1 MPKAGVDQTIKI
13 HLAARVVAG
22 PGLTNNPDAAFITH
36 EDKRFSGGTMQCII
50 VATDG
55 SPAANRALDTAA
67 RIAKATGYELVILTI
82 GGNISGAELR
92 RLAAVEG
99 DLSKTLETSAAQ
111 ILEQAR
117 KRALR
122 SGVSAARVLSGWGD
136 PAETIIDTVEREK
149 ANILVVGRRGRGR
162 LSGLLLG
169 SVSQKLA
176 SLAPCKVM
184 IVP

>member
-1 MPKAGVDQTIKI
+1 
-13 HLAARVVAG
+13 
-22 PGLTNNPDAAFITH
+22 
-36 EDKRFSGGTMQCII
+36 MQRII

-55 SPAANRALDTAA
+55 SAGANRAIDTAA
-67 RIAKATGYELVILTI
+67 RIAKATGYELIILTI

-92 RLAAVEG
+92 QLASAEG
-99 DLSKTLETSAAQ
+99 DLSKTLEEATDQ
-111 ILEQAR
+111 ILDQAR

-122 SGVSAARVLSGWGD
+122 GGVSAVKTLSGWGD
-136 PAETIIDTVEREK
+136 AAEAIIDAVQREK
-149 ANILVVGRRGRGR
+149 ADILVVGRRGRSR